1 MNMDYNELADL
12 IFPNAKEIE
21 YYEEK
26 YPERNLPE
34 GAMVTRFAP
43 SPTGFVHIGGLFGA
57 IIDRKLAQ
65 QSNGVFI
72 LRIEDTDQKREI
84 ENGTA
89 QIVNS
94 LKDFG
99 INPDEGMVGENEE
112 KGNYGPYKQSE
123 RKEIYEAYAKSLV
136 KQGLAYPCFCTP
148 EELDEI
154 RAKQE
159 AAKIKPGYYGVWAKY
174 RTLPVEQAVQHH
186 FQFLFFGLCLL
197 FLK

>member
-1 MNMDYNELADL
+1 MDYNELADL

-65 QSNGVFI
+65 QSKGVFI

-94 LKDFG
+94 LKDFE
-99 INPDEGMVGENEE
+99 IEPDEGMVGETEE
-112 KGNYGPYKQSE
+112 KGNYGPYKQSQ
-123 RKEIYEAYAKSLV
+123 RKDIYQAYAKSLI
-136 KQGLAYPCFCTP
+136 KRGLAYPCFCT
-148 EELDEI
+148 EEQIEET
-154 RAKQE
+154 RHMQE
-159 AAKIKPGYYGVWAKY
+159 ATKARIGYYGRY
-174 RTLPVEQAVQHH
+174 AVCRNIKIENAEIYQ
-186 FQFLFFGLCLL
+186 
-197 FLK
+197 